1 VPQDS
6 SHSRFTPRRAAIPLV
21 VLAVAAGAVSAYYVN
36 GGWHDEVQHHE
47 GKQTRIEFSSQSKV
61 RRYLPTPEQWRMLT
75 VEPVSSRKFRA
86 EHLTEGKISINED
99 TATPVYSPYPGRVTR
114 LMAKPG
120 DMVMQGQPLFFIEA
134 TDMVQAQNDF
144 LAAVANLNKAKSRLE
159 LAGIVEKQNKSLF
172 DSRAGSLRD
181 YQQSQ
186 SDHSQA
192 RSEVTSMEA
201 ALEAARNRLAI
212 LGKTDG
218 EITAFRDKGKISPE
232 TPIFAP
238 IAGTVVQRRVGPG
251 QYVSYTSIGSVD
263 PVFTIGNLD
272 TVWLVAFVRESEA
285 PKVKVG
291 QQLEFKVMAYPD
303 ETFQA
308 TVDHVS
314 ASIDTSTRRLAIR
327 ATIDNTAARFKPEMF
342 TSVTVFTDIRPE
354 SVAVP
359 RDAVI
364 FETSRA
370 RVWVAADDGSIEERQ
385 VTTGLVSGMMIEVLS
400 GLKPGE
406 RVVTQ
411 GGIFVDRAAS
421 S

>member
-1 VPQDS
+1 
-6 SHSRFTPRRAAIPLV
+6 
-21 VLAVAAGAVSAYYVN
+21 
-36 GGWHDEVQHHE
+36 
-47 GKQTRIEFSSQSKV
+47 
-61 RRYLPTPEQWRMLT
+61 
-75 VEPVSSRKFRA
+75 
-86 EHLTEGKISINED
+86 
-99 TATPVYSPYPGRVTR
+99 
-114 LMAKPG
+114 
-120 DMVMQGQPLFFIEA
+120 
-134 TDMVQAQNDF
+134 
-144 LAAVANLNKAKSRLE
+144 
-159 LAGIVEKQNKSLF
+159 
-172 DSRAGSLRD
+172 
-181 YQQSQ
+181 
-186 SDHSQA
+186 
-192 RSEVTSMEA
+192 
-201 ALEAARNRLAI
+201 
-212 LGKTDG
+212 
-218 EITAFRDKGKISPE
+218 
-232 TPIFAP
+232 
-238 IAGTVVQRRVGPG
+238 VQRRVGPG

-327 ATIDNTAARFKPEMF
+327 ATIDNAAARFKPEMF